1 MKKRNQNHSIKSQFF
16 TAHILL
22 VLISTISFFVLSSVF
37 LYTQNVKSVDQN
49 ISHTQ
54 ELSALHANSF
64 FSQLEN
70 TVYHMSVN
78 TDIPLI
84 LSSTDECN
92 AFTQQRNRNKINST
106 WLILQ
111 AALSSPIDFSL
122 YTTADNPNI
131 FFDNT
136 TFCTYESIQNE
147 PWYTPLMSSKSKML
161 YFVSPHEN
169 NKVSLISKIYALNDY
184 DTPVCIIRLSVG
196 ANVLKNILGGSSSMP
211 HETFNILIDKS
222 GNYISPY
229 DDFVLTKNDIDCIT
243 HNKTKNS
250 QKSIRLS
257 NGCRYFAR
265 SHNLDNRSLSLYTL
279 SCVDSIYKTIFVMLL
294 LLLIIL
300 VLISFVAFIIS
311 WRRSTPLINA
321 FNTLSGAMRKMSL
334 GDFKQLHIPEN
345 MDNNIVETYNAYN
358 HLMDSMISLIQYND
372 SYESKLK
379 HMELNFLQQQI
390 KPHFLYNT
398 LNTIQGLIKGD
409 NKNKALEL
417 IQSLSKF
424 YRFSLHNSDNMVDFS
439 TEITHITHYIKVE
452 NFKFDNAIELNIDIP
467 ETIMQCKVP
476 KLILQPIIENAV
488 HHGIREKETGT
499 GTISISH
506 KCENNDIYIYVVDD
520 GVGIPE
526 KKLKAIN
533 HGHSIG
539 LLNTDKRIR
548 LFYGD
553 DYGLKIESVE
563 GQYTKVTIKIK
574 GEQK

>member
-37 LYTQNVKSVDQN
+37 LYAQNVKSVDQN

-54 ELSALHANSF
+54 ELSVLHANSF

-70 TVYHMSVN
+70 AVYYMSVN
-78 TDIPLI
+78 TDIPQI
-84 LSSTDECN
+84 LYSKDECD
-92 AFTQQRNRNKINST
+92 AFTKQRNRNKITNT
-106 WLILQ
+106 WMILQ
-111 AALSSPIDFSL
+111 AALSSPVDFTL

-131 FFDNT
+131 FFDNA

-147 PWYTPLMSSKSKML
+147 PWYTPLMSSKNKML
-161 YFVSPHEN
+161 YYVSTKDSE
-169 NKVSLISKIYALNDY
+169 KVSLISKIYEMNNY
-184 DTPVCIIRLSVG
+184 DKPICIMRLSVG
-196 ANVLKNILGGSSSMP
+196 SIGLRNILGGSSMP
-211 HETFNILIDKS
+211 HETFNVLIDKNN
-222 GNYISPY
+222 NYIAPY
-229 DDFVLTKNDIDCIT
+229 NDLTLTDDDIDKIT
-243 HNKTKNS
+243 QSKTGYQK
-250 QKSIRLS
+250 KSIRLS
-257 NGCRYFAR
+257 NGCRYFVR
-265 SHNLDNRSLSLYTL
+265 SRTLDNHSLSLYTL
-279 SCVDSIYKTIFVMLL
+279 SCVDSIYRTIFVMLL
-294 LLLIIL
+294 LLLAIL
-300 VLISFVAFIIS
+300 VLISFIAFLIS

-334 GDFKQLHIPEN
+334 GEFKQLHIPEN

-358 HLMDSMISLIQYND
+358 HLMDSMTSLIQYND

-409 NKNKALEL
+409 DKNKALEL
-417 IQSLSKF
+417 IHSLSKF

-452 NFKFDNAIELNIDIP
+452 NFKFNNAIQLNIDIP
-467 ETIMQCKVP
+467 EAIMQCKVP

-526 KKLKAIN
+526 KKLKSIR

-539 LLNTDKRIR
+539 FLNTDKRIR

-553 DYGLKIESVE
+553 DYGLEIESIE

-574 GEQK
+574 GELE

>member
-1 MKKRNQNHSIKSQFF
+1 MKKKNQNPSIKSQFF

-37 LYTQNVKSVDQN
+37 LYAQNVKNVDQN
-49 ISHTQ
+49 LRHTQ
-54 ELSALHANSF
+54 ELSALHTNSF
-64 FSQLEN
+64 FQQLEN
-70 TVYHMSVN
+70 TAYHLSVN
-78 TDIPLI
+78 TDIPQI
-84 LSSTDECN
+84 LSSKEECD
-92 AFTQQRNRNKINST
+92 AFTKQRNRSTINNT

-111 AALSSPIDFSL
+111 AALSSPVDFTL
-122 YTTADNPNI
+122 YTTSDNPNI
-131 FFDNT
+131 YFDHT

-147 PWYTPLMSSKSKML
+147 PWYTPLMTSKNKMI
-161 YFVSPHEN
+161 YFVSPKDSE
-169 NKVSLISKIYALNDY
+169 KVSLISKIYELNNY
-184 DTPVCIIRLSVG
+184 DNPVCIMRLTVEASILG
-196 ANVLKNILGGSSSMP
+196 NILGGSSMP
-211 HETFNILIDKS
+211 QETFNILIDKNK
-222 GNYISPY
+222 NYISTY
-229 DDFVLTKNDIDCIT
+229 IDFSLTEEDINSIT
-243 HNKTKNS
+243 LGKTG
-250 QKSIRLS
+250 QKRNSIRLS
-257 NGCRYFAR
+257 NGCRYFVR
-265 SHNLDNRSLSLYTL
+265 SQTLDNRSLSLYTL
-279 SCVDSIYKTIFVMLL
+279 SCVDSIYGTIFVMLVL
-294 LLLIIL
+294 LLAIL
-300 VLISFVAFIIS
+300 VLISFVAFLIS

-334 GDFKQLHIPEN
+334 GEFKQLHIPEN

-358 HLMDSMISLIQYND
+358 HLMDSMTSLIQYND

-409 NKNKALEL
+409 DKNKALEL
-417 IQSLSKF
+417 IHSLSKF
-424 YRFSLHNSDNMVDFS
+424 YRFSLHNSDDMVDFS

-452 NFKFDNAIELNIDIP
+452 NFKFNNAIQLNIDIP
-467 ETIMQCKVP
+467 EDIMQCKVP

-506 KCENNDIYIYVVDD
+506 KCENGDVFIYVTDD

-526 KKLKAIN
+526 KKLKAIR

-539 LLNTDKRIR
+539 FLNTDKRIR

-553 DYGLKIESVE
+553 DYGLEIESVE

-574 GEQK
+574 GESE